1 MALPIRRLIMPK
13 DLKGCRNGKLPS
25 AVLRPIAPSGKM
37 HRAAAVSWAI
47 LQELGAKE
55 GLDLVHVGDY
65 RPYGQQLSLFQ
76 SRMKP
81 FPDAKRTKQTVR
93 TFNGQKWYLHSG
105 APVATPGTSNHG
117 WGVAID
123 AALKLRGKRGGVVS
137 ITTKP
142 RVARRSGL
150 QFLLDEAPSLG
161 WSWELQSEPWH
172 IRYVA
177 GDKTPPAVVAH
188 LAKVGAIDWHLK
200 GVPNGKVTTG
210 NKISKLKRNI
220 KAR

>member
-1 MALPIRRLIMPK
+1 MALPVRKLVMPK

-25 AVLRPIAPSGKM
+25 ALLEPIAPSGKL
-37 HRAAAVSWAI
+37 HHCAALAWEALRVLAA
-47 LQELGAKE
+47 QEK
-55 GLDLVHVGDY
+55 LDLVHVGDY
-65 RPYGQQLSLFQ
+65 RPYEQQLSLFQ

-123 AALKLRGKRGGVVS
+123 AALKLRGPKRRVVS

-142 RVARRSGL
+142 RIGKRSGL
-150 QFLLDEAPSLG
+150 DFLLANAPSLG
-161 WSWELQSEPWH
+161 WLWELQSEPWH
-172 IRYVA
+172 LRLVC
-177 GDKTPPAVVAH
+177 GDNLPDRVYEI
-188 LAKVGAIDWHLK
+188 LGLEKV
-200 GVPNGKVTTG
+200 
-210 NKISKLKRNI
+210 
-220 KAR
+220 